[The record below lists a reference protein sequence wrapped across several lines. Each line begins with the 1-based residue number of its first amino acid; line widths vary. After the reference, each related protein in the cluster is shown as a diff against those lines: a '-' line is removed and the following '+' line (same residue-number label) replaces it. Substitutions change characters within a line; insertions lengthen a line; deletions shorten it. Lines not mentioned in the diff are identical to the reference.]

1 MQKKIQIH
9 LLLINIIYS
18 ITVFNLLRYIF
29 VIMDTKETRKR
40 SFVKNRFYAG
50 HINIKY

>member
-1 MQKKIQIH
+1 MQKLIQIH

-18 ITVFNLLRYIF
+18 ITVFNLLWYIF
-29 VIMDTKETRKR
+29 VIMDTKETRES